1 MTKED
6 IEMEVENL
14 KKCLLKLDTVISLNL
29 SGKFIVSHEKVIGAR
44 QIVLNTIMRMQGSLH
59 SQDV

>member
-1 MTKED
+1 MTKEN

-59 SQDV
+59 DQDV

>member
-29 SGKFIVSHEKVIGAR
+29 SGKFIVSHEKVVGAR

-59 SQDV
+59 DQDV

>member
-1 MTKED
+1 MTKEN

-44 QIVLNTIMRMQGSLH
+44 QIVLNTIMRMHGSLH
-59 SQDV
+59 DQDV

>member
-1 MTKED
+1 MTKEN

-44 QIVLNTIMRMQGSLH
+44 QIVLNSIMRMQGSLH
-59 SQDV
+59 DQDV

>member
-1 MTKED
+1 MTKEN

-29 SGKFIVSHEKVIGAR
+29 SGKFIVSHEKVVGAR

-59 SQDV
+59 DQDV

>member
-44 QIVLNTIMRMQGSLH
+44 QIVNE
-59 SQDV
+59 DV

>member
-44 QIVLNTIMRMQGSLH
+44 QIVLNTIMRMQGLLH
-59 SQDV
+59 NQDV

>member
-1 MTKED
+1 MTKEE

-44 QIVLNTIMRMQGSLH
+44 QIVLNSIMRMQSSLQE
-59 SQDV
+59 QDV

>member
-44 QIVLNTIMRMQGSLH
+44 QIVLNSIMRMQSSLQE
-59 SQDV
+59 QDV

>member
-59 SQDV
+59 NQDV

>member
-1 MTKED
+1 MTKEN

-59 SQDV
+59 NQDV

>member
-44 QIVLNTIMRMQGSLH
+44 QIVLNTIMRMHGSLH
-59 SQDV
+59 DQDV

>member
-59 SQDV
+59 DQDV